1 MKKNIG
7 NTDKLIRLLLALLIA
22 VLYFTGIITGT
33 LAIMLGILALVLVVT
48 SMVSF
53 CGLYT
58 LLGINTCKRP
68 SEGNMR

>member
-7 NTDKLIRLLLALLIA
+7 NTDKLIRLLLALLVA
-22 VLYFTGIITGT
+22 VLYFFGFISGT
-33 LAIMLGILALVLVVT
+33 LAIILGILALVLVVT

-58 LLGINTCKRP
+58 ILGINTCKTRT
-68 SEGNMR
+68 EKGA

>member
-7 NTDKLIRLLLALLIA
+7 TADKIIRLLLAALVV

-33 LAIMLGILALVLVVT
+33 LGVVLLIVAGILVITVFT
-48 SMVSF
+48 GF

-58 LLGINTCKRP
+58 LFGISTCPAKGKH
-68 SEGNMR
+68 S

>member
-7 NTDKLIRLLLALLIA
+7 NTDKLIRLLLALLVA
-22 VLYFTGIITGT
+22 VLYFAGVISGT
-33 LAIMLGILALVLVVT
+33 LAIILGILAIVLVAT

-58 LLGINTCKRP
+58 ILGINTCKTRT
-68 SEGNMR
+68 EKGA

>member
-7 NTDKLIRLLLALLIA
+7 NTDKLIRLLLALLVA
-22 VLYFTGIITGT
+22 VLYFFGVISGT
-33 LAIMLGILALVLVVT
+33 LAIVLGILALVLVAT

-58 LLGINTCKRP
+58 ILGINTCKTRT
-68 SEGNMR
+68 EKGA

>member
-7 NTDKLIRLLLALLIA
+7 NTDKLIRLLLALLVA
-22 VLYFTGIITGT
+22 VLYFTGVISGT
-33 LAIMLGILALVLVVT
+33 LAIILGVLAIVLVTT

-58 LLGINTCKRP
+58 ILGINTCKTKT
-68 SEGNMR
+68 EG